1 MALRFMNKMPVV
13 CGGEFVGNV
22 KLVPYSMQVLFYILM
37 HVLTG
42 PIVAPT
48 MAVILGAHGFA

>member
-1 MALRFMNKMPVV
+1 MNKMPVA